1 MGAGVTKGEPHAAA
15 KEAGGGAPQADGTGP
30 PPDEAIH
37 PGPHSKAGAT
47 RSRHFSSTALKM
59 ETIAPNFKVPEAGSK
74 SRIDAK
80 FRGLREQGAKGLVL
94 YLTAGDPNLDATG
107 KILGALDRAGAD
119 LIELGVPFSDPLA
132 DGPVIQRASER
143 ALGAGASLKRILELL
158 PCWRTRVRAP
168 MILFTYYN
176 PILQHGLEY
185 FSRDAARAGIDG
197 ALVVDLTPEESGDY
211 VAAMRSQNLDTVFLA
226 SPTST
231 DERLARIAGLS
242 TGFLY
247 LISRTGVTGER
258 PQLSITLRPLVER
271 VRRFT
276 ALPLALGFGISTP
289 EQVREVQSLAD
300 AAVVGSALVRA
311 IEDRYATEGEDGI
324 EEFVR
329 WLRG

>member
-1 MGAGVTKGEPHAAA
+1 MTTV
-15 KEAGGGAPQADGTGP
+15 
-30 PPDEAIH
+30 
-37 PGPHSKAGAT
+37 
-47 RSRHFSSTALKM
+47 ST
-59 ETIAPNFKVPEAGSK
+59 
-74 SRIDAK
+74 SRIDAT
-80 FRGLREQGAKGLVL
+80 FRELRERGAKGLVL

-107 KILGALDRAGAD
+107 KILVALDRAGAD

-143 ALGAGASLKRILELL
+143 AVRAGASLQKILELL
-158 PCWRTRVRAP
+158 PGWRRVVRGP

-176 PILQHGLEY
+176 PILQYGLED

-226 SPTST
+226 APTST

-258 PQLSITLRPLVER
+258 QQLSSSLRSLVER
-271 VRRFT
+271 VRRLT
-276 ALPLALGFGISTP
+276 ALPLALGFGISNP

-311 IEDRYATEGEDGI
+311 IEDRYATEGESAI
-324 EEFVR
+324 EKFVR
-329 WLRG
+329 WLKG